1 MATTI
6 LDAKGLQCP
15 QPRLKMSVASLSL
28 KPGDILECVADC
40 PTFEADVKEWCQKS
54 KKALL
59 WFKNE
64 GAGVKRCQVRI

>member
-1 MATTI
+1 MATTV
-6 LDAKGLQCP
+6 LDCKGLQCP
-15 QPRLKMSVASLSL
+15 QPRLKMTLESLSL

-40 PTFEADVKEWCQKS
+40 ATFEADAREWCKNS

-64 GAGVKRCQVRI
+64 GNSVKRCQVRI